1 MDIEVR
7 CEVAGTVTR
16 VAVPQGDAVSAGAAV
31 VFVEAMKMD
40 IPVTSP
46 VSGTVRE
53 IRVVEGEQVAEN
65 QVVAVVGDDA

>member
-16 VAVPQGDAVSAGAAV
+16 VAVSQGDAVSTGATV

-46 VSGTVRE
+46 VSGTVR
-53 IRVVEGEQVAEN
+53 
-65 QVVAVVGDDA
+65 